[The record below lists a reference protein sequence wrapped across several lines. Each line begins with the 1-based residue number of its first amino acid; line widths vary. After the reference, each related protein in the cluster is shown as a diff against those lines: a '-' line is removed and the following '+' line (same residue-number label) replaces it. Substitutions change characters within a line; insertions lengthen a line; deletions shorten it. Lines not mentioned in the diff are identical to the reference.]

1 MSSRSRSGA
10 DRLVDVLCNHQTTI
24 RRYYAFAIQISACC
38 FGICLSRQNHKVTIG
53 DKTMTLKNVEVIE
66 QEVHEKTWF
75 QKFRAKASHLNVQT
89 GLVLSGAGLGATT
102 ANAAEGTGIAA
113 SILELI
119 TAEITAVM
127 NSQKAIYGL
136 MIIVII
142 GFVVWRYSKR
152 TVSSA

>member
-1 MSSRSRSGA
+1 
-10 DRLVDVLCNHQTTI
+10 
-24 RRYYAFAIQISACC
+24 
-38 FGICLSRQNHKVTIG
+38 
-53 DKTMTLKNVEVIE
+53 MTLKNVEVIE

-89 GLVLSGAGLGATT
+89 GLVLSGAALGASS
-102 ANAAEGTGIAA
+102 ANAAEGGLAA
-113 SILELI
+113 TILEAI

-136 MIIVII
+136 MILVII
-142 GFVVWRYSKR
+142 AFVVWRYSKR

>member
-24 RRYYAFAIQISACC
+24 RRYHAFTVPISACC

-66 QEVHEKTWF
+66 QEVHQKTWF
-75 QKFRAKASHLNVQT
+75 QKFRSKATDLNVQT
-89 GLVLSGAGLGATT
+89 GLVLSGATLGVSS
-102 ANAAEGTGIAA
+102 ANAAETGGLAA
-113 SILELI
+113 TILEAI
-119 TAEITAVM
+119 TGEITAVM

-136 MIIVII
+136 MILVII

>member
-1 MSSRSRSGA
+1 MSSRSGSGA
-10 DRLVDVLCNHQTTI
+10 DRLVDVLCNNQTTI
-24 RRYYAFAIQISACC
+24 RRYYAFAVPISACC
-38 FGICLSRQNHKVTIG
+38 FGVCFSRQNHKVTIG
-53 DKTMTLKNVEVIE
+53 VKTMTLKNVEVIE

-89 GLVLSGAGLGATT
+89 GLVLSGAALGASS
-102 ANAAEGTGIAA
+102 ANAAEGGLAA
-113 SILELI
+113 TILEAI

-136 MIIVII
+136 MILVII
-142 GFVVWRYSKR
+142 AFVVWRYSKR